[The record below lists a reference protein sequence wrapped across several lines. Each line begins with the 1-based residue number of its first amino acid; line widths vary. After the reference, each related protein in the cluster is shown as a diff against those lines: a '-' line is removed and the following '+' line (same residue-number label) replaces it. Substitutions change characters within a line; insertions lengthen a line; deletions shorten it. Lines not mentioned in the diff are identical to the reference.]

1 MKCSTMSVDHPDK
14 FSELSSMWLGRKCCW
29 TSYRSSFPVLL
40 LMDLQ
45 SFSSFQVHLVR
56 CPLLLPCL
64 ALILLAGVRKY
75 SRLTF

>member
-1 MKCSTMSVDHPDK
+1 MSLGLLHKKCSTMSVDHPDK
-14 FSELSSMWLGRKCCW
+14 FSELYSMWLGRKCCW
-29 TSYRSSFPVLL
+29 TSYR
-40 LMDLQ
+40 MDLE

-56 CPLLLPCL
+56 WPLLLPCL